1 MNSKQK
7 IKHIG
12 QFVSEGIWDIEI
24 SSLSRLKRF
33 GINIIR
39 VVHLVFTGFRENE
52 CPLHASALTYSSL
65 VSIVPILA
73 LALAVLRGLGAGEF
87 AEQKIMESIQV
98 MPEQFQNF
106 VNDILAY
113 VGNTNFTTLGGVGLV
128 LLLVLVIQVMGRV
141 EMSFNRVWGITAPR
155 RLLRKI
161 ADYFSILMV
170 VPVLVIAATTINATL
185 SSTGITNFVQA
196 HLGSVHF
203 LYLRF
208 LSLMPL
214 LVTWI
219 AFIFLYKYMPNT
231 KVRVMPALISGLLGG
246 SLWIGWQWI
255 YITLQIGVSGF
266 NAIYATLASILIFLF
281 WLYISWQIVLLGA
294 EIGFAI
300 QNHSTY
306 KMEQRAHG
314 ASIQSKIMLA
324 LSILSHAA
332 QSMMTNIPQFE
343 IPSFAQAHRIPVR
356 LINEVVDEL
365 VEAEL
370 LAEVA
375 DGNGRF
381 VLVKVPDLIRV
392 KDVMNVIVQS
402 GSSPQSLGLDRLNPA
417 IRNVLG
423 RADSGANETLKD
435 FSITDM
441 LQIHSQPAETMSDNS
456 LLHHKQS

>member
-1 MNSKQK
+1 
-7 IKHIG
+7 
-12 QFVSEGIWDIEI
+12 
-24 SSLSRLKRF
+24 
-33 GINIIR
+33 
-39 VVHLVFTGFRENE
+39 
-52 CPLHASALTYSSL
+52 
-65 VSIVPILA
+65 
-73 LALAVLRGLGAGEF
+73 
-87 AEQKIMESIQV
+87 MESIQV